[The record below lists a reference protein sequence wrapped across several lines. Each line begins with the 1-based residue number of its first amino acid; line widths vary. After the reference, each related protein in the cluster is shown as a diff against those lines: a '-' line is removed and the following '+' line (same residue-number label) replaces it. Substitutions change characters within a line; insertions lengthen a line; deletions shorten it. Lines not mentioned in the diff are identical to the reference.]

1 VLQGNNSFTRLCGV
15 GNQFD
20 DEYMHYR
27 LSSLTRL
34 CDVENQFTDEYVHHG
49 ISSLPNVCF
58 ADKFPDESVLQ

>member
-49 ISSLPNVCF
+49 ISSLPNV
-58 ADKFPDESVLQ
+58 